1 MARSIKFRYF
11 MAGFAFGMMFPLLAI
26 PMEIFLTGLPFSI
39 RAIGMAHIQNKL
51 LLMIDTAPLFLGV
64 FAYIGGAS
72 QARVVSLLN
81 NNQELLQGS
90 VRANEAIAL
99 YSKQQER
106 LIETLTMHSKA
117 LMESFNK
124 ARLDMTAISS
134 RDEHI
139 RVMNDEITAV
149 MNRLGHQVHDANA
162 SLIASAEEI
171 AHLQKRFSDSL
182 RVMDSN
188 QEIYGS
194 LTAGL
199 EDTVRTGDVL
209 IRIADDINKELDGI
223 YAISAQINLL
233 ALNASIEAARA
244 GENGR
249 GFSVVA
255 EEIRKLSI
263 DAEQALDSIAMVQ
276 RALLVQVG
284 DLKKDTQHL
293 TAVVRQTLDTSI
305 QNIGSLHSLAETLSQ
320 VKQQMLQMSQHN
332 GIQTKGFESVR
343 GNTDTVHQDIE
354 ELSEMIEALFRRMD
368 EQDRLVKELNLLVN
382 AHESM

>member
-106 LIETLTMHSKA
+106 LIETLTLHSKA